1 MEVGGGKESQDALLF
16 VSAAEYPDLGAA
28 SCPWSGLQWPV
39 LPLQADPGWQLH
51 SPKAPACHHLSGSL
65 HSRQPAHLP
74 PALAGVGAC
83 PSLLLSPGG
92 QLPGALAAGLQVSLP
107 PATRRKLFELAR
119 AFSEKTKMRKSKR
132 KHLLKHQSY
141 PFWPG
146 TGWGQWVLG
155 ALRPWAG
162 LPKAIPSSRSGT
174 WVCGPPFSMSPAA
187 NLLSHLSVP
196 VLTTM
201 TRLGEKA
208 SV

>member
-16 VSAAEYPDLGAA
+16 VSAEEYPDLGLPAIPGLV
-28 SCPWSGLQWPV
+28 CSGLCCPCRPTQDGSFTPPGHQPV
-39 LPLQADPGWQLH
+39 ITSLAPWALT
-51 SPKAPACHHLSGSL
+51 PAC
-65 HSRQPAHLP
+65 P
-74 PALAGVGAC
+74 PASSPGGGGGL
-83 PSLLLSPGG
+83 PQPLLSPGG
-92 QLPGALAAGLQVSLP
+92 QLSGALAAGLQVSLL

-146 TGWGQWVLG
+146 TGWGQSVLR

-162 LPKAIPSSRSGT
+162 LPKAIPSSKSGA

-187 NLLSHLSVP
+187 SLLSHLSVP

-208 SV
+208 SI